1 MGVSQEHIGPLIR
14 KKKISS
20 QEQNYFSHFAMIYP
34 VRETKQD
41 ISEFPTF
48 IYSLQINVKKW
59 PCFMV

>member
-41 ISEFPTF
+41 VSEFPDF
-48 IYSLQINVKKW
+48 ISIYKLVCILFS
-59 PCFMV
+59 